1 VKSPSEKFPHI
12 SKDQLI
18 LFPSVILDF
27 VGILIAGV
35 IAFII
40 RFRSSLFENSPR
52 PAIADF
58 NYEFILCAIGV
69 GWILILGL
77 NGHYQIRKTNLAI
90 LNIPILVKHSILYF
104 FAIGFLSFFLR
115 ASFSRT
121 VFFVFFVAGLLNL
134 ITLRSLFFQFV
145 TKPMIRSKHLIR
157 KLAIVGINKFDANK
171 YSDWIIDNRMLGFAV
186 ISRIECHKITR
197 EWLEEFERIIK
208 FSPVNE
214 ILLLPGMEQDVNFSK
229 FIHFCHD
236 LEIKVNWIPLNSGSF
251 GYWLIPSPQIGSP
264 FLTFT
269 SQKMAYWQKG
279 LKRLFDILFSLSAL
293 LALSPIL
300 IVISAMILF
309 RDGRPIL
316 YVQKR
321 AGLDGKVFSF
331 YKFRTMVLNA
341 DKMQH
346 LAQNMNKNRHVIF
359 KDANDPRITSIGKF
373 LRRYSLDE
381 LPQFLNVLKNDMSI
395 VGPRPHPL
403 SEAKK
408 YDSLYERRLNSKPG
422 LTGPWQ
428 ISGRS
433 DLDLQTSVALDLNYA
448 VNWSFT
454 RDLWIVMATIGAV
467 FRGRGA
473 Y

>member
-1 VKSPSEKFPHI
+1 VEELSEKLPQI
-12 SKDQLI
+12 SKNQLLVI
-18 LFPSVILDF
+18 LFVTLDVLGIVI
-27 VGILIAGV
+27 AAV
-35 IAFII
+35 IAFVI
-40 RFRSSLFENSPR
+40 RFRSSFFEISPQ
-52 PAIADF
+52 PSIAYF
-58 NYEFILCAIGV
+58 NYELILGILGV
-69 GWILILGL
+69 GWILILGSS
-77 NGHYQIRKTNLAI
+77 GHYHSRKTIFAVVNT
-90 LNIPILVKHSILYF
+90 PSLVKHSVVYF
-104 FAIGFLSFFLR
+104 FAIGFISFFLR

-121 VFFVFFVAGLLNL
+121 VFFVFFATGLLNL
-134 ITLRSLFFQFV
+134 IILRNLFFQFV
-145 TKPMIRSKHLIR
+145 TKPLLRSKQLTK
-157 KLAIVGINKFDANK
+157 KLMIIGRSKLEANQYSNWVIN
-171 YSDWIIDNRMLGFAV
+171 NRMLGYSV
-186 ISRIECHKITR
+186 VSRMECLMIGK

-208 FSPVNE
+208 FSLVTE
-214 ILLLPGMEQDVNFSK
+214 ILLLPGMEQDENFSK
-229 FIHFCHD
+229 FINYCHD

-251 GYWLIPSPQIGSP
+251 GYWLIPSPQMGSP

-293 LALSPIL
+293 LVLSPIL